1 MTSPPAALRLAD
13 TGTRRADLRGG
24 GPAPRQTL
32 MGFISLLVTGLGVRS
47 HSRRI
52 FGTVP
57 EVGEGDTGGGA
68 HLSPWELRVGLMSA
82 VGAAIL

>member
-1 MTSPPAALRLAD
+1 MTSPPVALRRAD

-52 FGTVP
+52 LGTVP
-57 EVGEGDTGGGA
+57 EEGGGGA
-68 HLSPWELRVGLMSA
+68 PLSPWELRVGLMSA